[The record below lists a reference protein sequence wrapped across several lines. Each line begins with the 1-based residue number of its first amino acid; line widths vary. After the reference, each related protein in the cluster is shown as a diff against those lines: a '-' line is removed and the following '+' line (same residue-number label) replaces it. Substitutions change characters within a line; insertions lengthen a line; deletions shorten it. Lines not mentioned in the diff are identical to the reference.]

1 MSDAAATTLTTIS
14 AVQSALTVLS
24 ALQLTAF
31 RYPSNCSLT
40 NASSYDFIVVG
51 GGSAGSVLAYRLSA
65 NTSHKVLLIEE
76 GSYPPLE
83 TEFPL
88 LFTPIPKTSVDYDTS
103 SVNDGYA
110 NQNLQDQIISLTQGK
125 MLGGSSSLN
134 HMIHVQGDPHDYNQ
148 WASILGDDSWN
159 YENVLQYFKK
169 LENLTDVDLLATSFA
184 DLHGTDG
191 MIKIAREPSS
201 TSAKYLEAFA
211 ELGIPTVDDTTS
223 KTSSIGAA
231 DPLYA
236 IGDNLR
242 QSNAL
247 AYLARA
253 KSFDNLCVALSTKA
267 QKILFDGTTA
277 TGVQVTTSSGE
288 SLVLYANKEV
298 IVSAGAIHSPQL
310 LMVSGIGPKSH
321 LESFDIS
328 VVADLPV
335 GQNLMDHPSAVLL
348 IQMEASTETTPAA
361 NPYVF
366 PVPTTT
372 FYAAIDS
379 TQTYPDY
386 QTINLVFPHDS
397 GAMMQLCTNVF
408 KYSNDIC
415 NKFYEANVGRSVLF
429 VVHNL
434 MMPNS
439 RGNVSL
445 ASADISEEPLVYTGT
460 YSNSTDLDL
469 MIECL
474 EDFAAV
480 LNTTYFK
487 SVDAT
492 LVDTGLCTGKTGTEF
507 WNCYALG
514 MSSTMWHYAG
524 TCAMGSVV
532 DSTLKVKGISGLRV
546 ADASVMPTE
555 VSGNINA
562 AVTMIGEKAAAHIL
576 ADY

>member
-1 MSDAAATTLTTIS
+1 MSDAAATTLSTIS

-31 RYPSNCSLT
+31 RYPSDCSLT

-65 NTSHKVLLIEE
+65 NTKHKVLLIEE
-76 GSYPPLE
+76 GSYPPFE
-83 TEFPL
+83 TE
-88 LFTPIPKTSVDYDTS
+88 
-103 SVNDGYA
+103 
-110 NQNLQDQIISLTQGK
+110 
-125 MLGGSSSLN
+125 
-134 HMIHVQGDPHDYNQ
+134 

-159 YENVLQYFKK
+159 YENVLPFFQK
-169 LENLTDVDLLATSFA
+169 LENLTDVDLLASSFA

-201 TSAKYLEAFA
+201 TTAKYLEAFA
-211 ELGIPTVDDTTS
+211 ELGVPTVDDTTS
-223 KTSSIGAA
+223 RTSSIGAT
-231 DPLYA
+231 DPLYTIA
-236 IGDNLR
+236 DNLR

-247 AYLARA
+247 SYLARA
-253 KSFDNLCVALSTKA
+253 KSFDNLCVALSTKVH
-267 QKILFDGTTA
+267 KILFDGTTA
-277 TGVQVTTSSGE
+277 TGVQVNTSSGE
-288 SLVLYANKEV
+288 SLVLYANNEV

-310 LMVSGIGPKSH
+310 LMLSGIGPKSH
-321 LESFDIS
+321 LESLDIP

-348 IQMEASTETTPAA
+348 IEMEASTEATPAA

-372 FYAAIDS
+372 FYAAVDS
-379 TQTYPDY
+379 SQTYPDY

-415 NKFYEANVGRSVLF
+415 NKFYEGNVGRSVLF

-445 ASADISEEPLVYTGT
+445 ASTDISVDPLVYTGM
-460 YSNSTDLDL
+460 YSDSSDLDL
-469 MIECL
+469 MVECL
-474 EDFAAV
+474 EHFAGV

-487 SVDAT
+487 SVDAA

-507 WNCYALG
+507 WKCYALG

-532 DSTLKVKGISGLRV
+532 DSTLKVKGVSGLRV

-562 AVTMIGEKAAAHIL
+562 AVTMIGEKASAYIL